1 MFWIAV
7 FGLVLSWMLT
17 KFGVLSA
24 TVGILTLLIKL
35 LLFAIL
41 IGSIAATWLWIRRK
55 TSRPADKR

>member
-7 FGLVLSWMLT
+7 FGLVLTWMLT

-24 TVGILTLLIKL
+24 TVGILTMSIKF

-41 IGSIAATWLWIRRK
+41 IGSIAAAWLWIRRK
-55 TSRPADKR
+55 TSRPDDKR